1 MEPSEEEKKLLAS
14 FRELDLKPKGD
25 SKEDLHRW
33 LTDYATLASGSV
45 KKEPDSQPTLLMQA
59 PRLSVFNGSS
69 GRKDA
74 EATYDLWKYEVN
86 SLLQAGTRRSDLMDA
101 VRRSLR
107 GEAARV
113 AMRLGTGATLEDLL
127 AKFDSI
133 YGTVQQKESVLA
145 QFYSARQREGEDVAT
160 WSCRLEDLLMQAESL
175 GKVEPADRND
185 KLRTMFWTGL
195 LPHLR
200 DKSGHKFDAITDF
213 DRLRVEIRRMEQY
226 DPLRE
231 TEKKPAVNKMAKSS
245 AVSKEDPKGQKL
257 EARIQQLTAEIE
269 RLKKQ
274 QAEPDAPT
282 SYRDRRGGSR
292 GRGRGWGG
300 QQSASSRAGPAGEDE
315 DVPTCYRCGEK
326 GHIRVG
332 CRVRLDHS
340 AKHLNGKGPTGK
352 GGL

>member
-59 PRLSVFNGSS
+59 PRLSVFNGRS

-231 TEKKPAVNKMAKSS
+231 TERKPAVNKMAQSS

-274 QAEPDAPT
+274 RAEPNAPT
-282 SYRDRRGGSR
+282 SYRDRRGGSICPVIVNR
-292 GRGRGWGG
+292 HCRH
-300 QQSASSRAGPAGEDE
+300 QS
-315 DVPTCYRCGEK
+315 
-326 GHIRVG
+326 
-332 CRVRLDHS
+332 
-340 AKHLNGKGPTGK
+340 
-352 GGL
+352 